1 MEKEIDAI
9 RPADCVRQSSEAIR
23 EGKQRNLQQIF
34 PTLQPVAPKNHD
46 EPVPAVIG
54 GRPAGQTI
62 FFV

>member
-1 MEKEIDAI
+1 MQSALRIVSAKALKPSEKANEGINN
-9 RPADCVRQSSEAIR
+9 RFFPA
-23 EGKQRNLQQIF
+23 
-34 PTLQPVAPKNHD
+34 LQPVAPKNHN